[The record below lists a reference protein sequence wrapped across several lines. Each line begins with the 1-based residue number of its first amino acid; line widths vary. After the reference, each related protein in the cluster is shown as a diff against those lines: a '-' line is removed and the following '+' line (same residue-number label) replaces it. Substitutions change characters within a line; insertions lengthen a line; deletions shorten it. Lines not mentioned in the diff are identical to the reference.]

1 MYGSKWALML
11 VAGALLMAGLAC
23 GLVDD
28 IRSVVETV
36 DEAVKLLQELDDQ
49 SAWERVSNSLDT
61 LAQQADGYAATLRLQ
76 EGPGD
81 AAGTGFS
88 GALSRD
94 VVVTMQVD
102 GANNALAQ
110 LQSGGAAQ
118 NYYVQA
124 RGADARNGD
133 VYRVENG
140 QFVCVSDSPEAR
152 LLRDGLSG
160 YFDEFGLEAKGVQ
173 MLAVATKVDD
183 EAVIAGRQAD
193 HYRLESRIPQAIEIL
208 RKFDNAELKRKL
220 DEAGTFTLSGDLYT
234 DETTG
239 GLLKLESIYHNTDHA
254 QRVVLTFEVTQW
266 GGIAPIAPPAPEAIV
281 QPCP

>member
-1 MYGSKWALML
+1 MHGSKWALML
-11 VAGALLMAGLAC
+11 GAGALLMAGLAC

>member
-1 MYGSKWALML
+1 MHGSKWALML

-183 EAVIAGRQAD
+183 EAVIAGRAAD

>member
-1 MYGSKWALML
+1 ML

-102 GANNALAQ
+102 GADNALAQ

>member
-1 MYGSKWALML
+1 MML